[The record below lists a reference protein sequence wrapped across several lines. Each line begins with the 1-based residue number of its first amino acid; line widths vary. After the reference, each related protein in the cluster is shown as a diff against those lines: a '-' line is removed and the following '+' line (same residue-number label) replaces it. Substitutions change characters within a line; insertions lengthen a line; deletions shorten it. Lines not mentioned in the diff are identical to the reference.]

1 LITLQL
7 LLHGYGDLRATIV
20 LFQGKITRFV
30 TSGYSREKRNIIG
43 TADLFI
49 NSSKLFLE
57 NFTDDNV
64 YNTDQSGFSKEIHSG
79 RTLEFKGVS
88 HVEGTVQSIS
98 ATTHSYTIQP
108 TITKSGK
115 ILSLI
120 FIVLK
125 EPSGKFGPRVEKE
138 MFSASNIY
146 VTASKSG
153 KLTKEHLQLWFK
165 EVFFPNVGNKS
176 VLIVDSWTTYND
188 EALIK
193 SVTPSDK
200 T

>member
-1 LITLQL
+1 
-7 LLHGYGDLRATIV
+7 
-20 LFQGKITRFV
+20 
-30 TSGYSREKRNIIG
+30 
-43 TADLFI
+43 
-49 NSSKLFLE
+49 
-57 NFTDDNV
+57 
-64 YNTDQSGFSKEIHSG
+64 
-79 RTLEFKGVS
+79 
-88 HVEGTVQSIS
+88 
-98 ATTHSYTIQP
+98 
-108 TITKSGK
+108 
-115 ILSLI
+115 LSLI